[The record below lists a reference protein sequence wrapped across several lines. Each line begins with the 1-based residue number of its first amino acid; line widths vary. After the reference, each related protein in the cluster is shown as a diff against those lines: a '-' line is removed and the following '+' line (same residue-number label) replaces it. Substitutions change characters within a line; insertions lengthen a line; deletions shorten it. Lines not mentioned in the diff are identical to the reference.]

1 MKRVAIGITFL
12 LFASL
17 AHCLPGSVS
26 RSFRMNTPLKMSTI
40 ACRSFTVCSKC
51 RGEGLIRR
59 PPSRKS
65 RLRHKRARME
75 ARNATLPAPS
85 PRLEPCA
92 SCQSTGLMQ
101 GEPVPNTN
109 LSSSVAI
116 VGGGIGG
123 LALGVAL
130 KHRGIPF
137 TIYERDENFS
147 QRQQGYGLTMQ
158 QASKHLKSFG
168 ITRLPNG
175 ITSTKHVVHR
185 VDGSVVGEWGMRKWR
200 PNEHATAKSSLKES
214 KRQNIHIA
222 RQSLRRELLDALGG
236 DSQVQWGCKLE
247 DFSEEEDK
255 VKLTIQKGS
264 DRFTTHA
271 DILVGAD
278 GIRSAVRDIH
288 IGNKVT
294 PLRYLGCIVIL
305 GICARCDIHSDS
317 QLLDGETVFQTAD
330 GTTRLYAMP
339 YSPTEHMWQLS
350 FPLDEEAAKNVS
362 RRGAEALKHEAI
374 RLCGEWHDPIPQLLS
389 CTPANLVSGYPV
401 YDRDILRGELLSSER
416 VTLLGDAAH
425 PMSPFKVGVLSIASQ
440 TEPCHFILICAMRT
454 LRAKERIK
462 PFWIV
467 CC

>member
-1 MKRVAIGITFL
+1 
-12 LFASL
+12 
-17 AHCLPGSVS
+17 
-26 RSFRMNTPLKMSTI
+26 
-40 ACRSFTVCSKC
+40 
-51 RGEGLIRR
+51 
-59 PPSRKS
+59 
-65 RLRHKRARME
+65 
-75 ARNATLPAPS
+75 
-85 PRLEPCA
+85 
-92 SCQSTGLMQ
+92 MQ

-200 PNEHATAKSSLKES
+200 PNEHATAKSSSKES

-236 DSQVQWGCKLE
+236 DSQVQWGWKLE

-425 PMSPFKVGVLSIASQ
+425 PMSPFKGQGANQALLDSLLLA
-440 TEPCHFILICAMRT
+440 RT
-454 LRAKERIK
+454 LYRISDRREALKLYKEEMLARSAVKVTASAEAAQFLHSDVAIQEGNVTRAGAAKEGHLK
-462 PFWIV
+462 TQTGPY
-467 CC
+467 